1 MPDANQKPGAPNEVL
16 VQVVC
21 AGCASPRRAF
31 RYHLQRSCIVA
42 CNDCG
47 FCYVNPRLSSD
58 GLRDKLQEWA
68 QKDVVDQE
76 RLRVAFDDNTLKLY
90 GSYLA
95 WIEALTKTGGRALLD
110 IGCSVGAFL
119 KVAKAR
125 GWDVAG
131 VEIGNASAAY
141 ARDQLALRV
150 HTGSLYE
157 FAETGNYDA
166 VSFLE
171 VIEHLEQP
179 AQALQRIHALLK
191 KDGLLLLSTPNY
203 DSLFRRL
210 FGARW
215 WVVNCEDEHIMF
227 FTPRTLKKMLQD
239 QGFEVLSLKIRSIDI
254 MGILKNLRG
263 HKPQPAAQETSEAQG
278 YYESRSDK
286 EWIKDR
292 LRQTGLIS
300 LARGGMRL
308 LDTLFSLRFSPFFG
322 MGEQLVVIARRKG

>member
-1 MPDANQKPGAPNEVL
+1 MAEVNPAPSLPDENL

-21 AGCASPRRAF
+21 AGCGSAKRAF
-31 RYHLQRSCIVA
+31 RYTLQRSCIVA
-42 CNDCG
+42 CEDCG
-47 FCYVNPRLSSD
+47 FCYVNPRLSSE

-76 RLRVAFDDNTLKLY
+76 RLRVAFDSNALKLY
-90 GSYLA
+90 DSYLA
-95 WIEALTKTGGRALLD
+95 KIDGLSHTGARKLLD

-119 KVAKAR
+119 TVAKKR
-125 GWDVAG
+125 GWDVTG

-141 ARDQLALRV
+141 ARDQLGLHV
-150 HTGSLYE
+150 HIGSLYE
-157 FAETGNYDA
+157 FAETGSYDA

-179 AQALQRIHALLK
+179 AQALQRIHSLLK

-203 DSLFRRL
+203 DSLFRRM

-227 FTPRTLKKMLQD
+227 FTADTLSKMLRD

-263 HKPQPAAQETSEAQG
+263 HKPQQAVQETSDAQG

-300 LARGGMRL
+300 LARAGMRV